1 MKKGREMKRRL
12 IALLMLLALTGCA
25 ARGTT
30 TNAPI
35 TSDATMGEESERI
48 QEETMKLYINDTEVP
63 VTWENNAS
71 VEALRALCP
80 LRLELSMYGGFE
92 QVGPIGTRIVRDDRQ
107 TTTTAGD
114 VVLYAGDQIVLFY
127 GANTWAYTRLGH
139 IDLSER
145 EMSELLGRGDV
156 VIRLE

>member
-1 MKKGREMKRRL
+1 MKRRL

-71 VEALRALCP
+71 VEALLALCP